1 MNDNPY
7 VAASSQQV
15 KREPRTVSMMLIIG
29 LVTMIALAA
38 VIGAGLSY
46 RQAKRAER
54 RAIQLRIESEDAQGA
69 VPHLVED

>member
-1 MNDNPY
+1 MDDNPY
-7 VAASSQQV
+7 EPATSPQATR
-15 KREPRTVSMMLIIG
+15 KPRTVHMLLIIG
-29 LVTMIALAA
+29 LVTLVALAS